1 MLRIPPI
8 YVRSQKI
15 HEIHFRSRISGN
27 FKTQQ
32 NLGCLMPVA
41 KESILFGGRYL
52 ELQVAYAK
60 ICEKNLAMDQGFDCM
75 V

>member
-1 MLRIPPI
+1 
-8 YVRSQKI
+8 
-15 HEIHFRSRISGN
+15 
-27 FKTQQ
+27 
-32 NLGCLMPVA
+32 MPVA